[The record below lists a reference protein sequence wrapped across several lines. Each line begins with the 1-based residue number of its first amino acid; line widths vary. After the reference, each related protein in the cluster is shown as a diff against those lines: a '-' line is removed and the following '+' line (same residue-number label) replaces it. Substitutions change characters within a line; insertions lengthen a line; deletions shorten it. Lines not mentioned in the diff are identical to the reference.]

1 MMILENPDD
10 FVSVVALRT
19 ASFSASDFSCIN
31 EIY

>member
-19 ASFSASDFSCIN
+19 ASSFCVRLQL
-31 EIY
+31 YK